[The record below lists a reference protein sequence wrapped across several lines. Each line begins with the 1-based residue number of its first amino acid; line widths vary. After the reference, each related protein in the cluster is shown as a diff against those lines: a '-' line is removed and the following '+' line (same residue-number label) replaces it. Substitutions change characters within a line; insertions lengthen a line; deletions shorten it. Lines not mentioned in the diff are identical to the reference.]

1 MGTKFPTYGNKNSNK
16 WELNFQPL
24 EKILIGHVLEF
35 VALSAEGY
43 IYCQWQESGEEVKCG
58 Y

>member
-1 MGTKFPTYGNKNSNK
+1 MFFFLACDSENSNQ

-35 VALSAEGY
+35 VALYWLPCTRMG
-43 IYCQWQESGEEVKCG
+43 CFVRLLCTGMG
-58 Y
+58 

>member
-1 MGTKFPTYGNKNSNK
+1 MGIKFPTEGNKNSNK

-35 VALSAEGY
+35 VTLYWLLCTRIG
-43 IYCQWQESGEEVKCG
+43 CFVRLLCTGMG
-58 Y
+58 